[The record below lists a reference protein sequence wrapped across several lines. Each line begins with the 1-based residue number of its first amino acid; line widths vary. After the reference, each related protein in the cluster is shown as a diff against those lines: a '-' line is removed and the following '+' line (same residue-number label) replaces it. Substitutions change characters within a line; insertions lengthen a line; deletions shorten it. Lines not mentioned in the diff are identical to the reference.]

1 MLKFHNTL
9 SNQLEEFHPLNDN
22 EVRMYICGPTVW
34 NFAHIGNFRTF
45 VFGDILRRYLKF
57 KGYNLTHVMNLT
69 DVDDRIIRE
78 SNKQNISIDEMT
90 APFIVAFWEDLDS
103 LNCERPEVAPRA
115 TEHIAEMISMIETL
129 LENGYAYESDGS
141 IYYRISAFPEYG
153 KLSKIK
159 FEGNI
164 VGGSERVDTDK
175 YEKEDARDFA
185 LWKLVDTED
194 SASWDASFGRG
205 RPGWHIECSAMAMK
219 YLGETFDIHAGGID
233 LQFPHHENEIA
244 QSEGATGKCFA
255 KTWLHGEFLKID
267 GEKMAKTLGN
277 EFTLR
282 DIIKRGVQPLAVRYL
297 LLSVPYNKQLN
308 FTFEN
313 LSGAETTIERL
324 HDFKKRLQEAHLT
337 DGINTDLQ
345 EKVRGFL
352 EDFETAMDDNLNTS
366 VALAAL
372 HNLVREVNT
381 ALAHETVLTE
391 DRSFILHTIDR
402 FNSVFGIFI
411 ESKEVIL
418 ETEIK
423 GLIED
428 RREAKN
434 NRDYEKADDIRN
446 YLLSDGIEI
455 EDTKLGARWKRIKE
469 IDESEKRIAVILRR
483 FAGQKVSGSLFSV
496 NREITLP
503 FFDEII
509 SDPKDMKIDHKAIS
523 RDDEW
528 WVEVK
533 LIQKPYKFSP
543 RIIQQMKDYLEK
555 IRPNKI
561 NSTVIWLAFF
571 GELPIKFTQELSYL
585 GIFSSS
591 LNQIEELE
599 RILGIKS

>member
-1 MLKFHNTL
+1 MIFMLKFHNTL

-90 APFIVAFWEDLDS
+90 APFIVAFWEDSDS

-267 GEKMAKTLGN
+267 NEKMSKSLGN
-277 EFTLR
+277 DFTLR
-282 DIIKRGVQPLAVRYL
+282 DIIGRGFKPLAIRYL
-297 LLSVPYNKQLN
+297 LFSVPYDKQLN

-313 LSGAETTIERL
+313 LKGAETTIERL

-345 EKVRGFL
+345 DKVRGFL
-352 EDFETAMDDNLNTS
+352 QDFETAMDDNLNTS

-372 HNLVREVNT
+372 HNLVRETNT

-391 DRSFILHTIDR
+391 DRSFILHTLDK
-402 FNSVFGIFI
+402 FDSVFGIFGAT
-411 ESKEVIL
+411 KEEFL
-418 ETEIK
+418 ETEIEQ
-423 GLIED
+423 LIED
-428 RREAKN
+428 RQEARRTRN
-434 NRDYEKADDIRN
+434 FARSDEIRDLLAEKSIV
-446 YLLSDGIEI
+446 L
-455 EDTKLGARWKRIKE
+455 EDTKDGVRWKRK
-469 IDESEKRIAVILRR
+469 
-483 FAGQKVSGSLFSV
+483 
-496 NREITLP
+496 
-503 FFDEII
+503 
-509 SDPKDMKIDHKAIS
+509 
-523 RDDEW
+523 
-528 WVEVK
+528 
-533 LIQKPYKFSP
+533 
-543 RIIQQMKDYLEK
+543 
-555 IRPNKI
+555 
-561 NSTVIWLAFF
+561 
-571 GELPIKFTQELSYL
+571 
-585 GIFSSS
+585 
-591 LNQIEELE
+591 
-599 RILGIKS
+599 